1 MFVLVVFIF
10 GLTLGAGGREF
21 ESLRPDNKTFRL
33 GSYSSVTLRTRQL
46 IKIDSGIQ

>member
-21 ESLRPDNKTFRL
+21 KSLRPDKQNPSSEAYL
-33 GSYSSVTLRTRQL
+33 GNRRV
-46 IKIDSGIQ
+46 